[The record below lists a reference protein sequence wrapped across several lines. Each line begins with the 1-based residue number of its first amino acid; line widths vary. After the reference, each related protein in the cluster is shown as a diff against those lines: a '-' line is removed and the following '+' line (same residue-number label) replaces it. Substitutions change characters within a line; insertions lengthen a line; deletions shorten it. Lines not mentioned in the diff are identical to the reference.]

1 MGYGAKHDLNA
12 NEDTT
17 IPTRQI
23 ADIVADW
30 MNDPD
35 LAALSRACLHNS
47 RLALDYQL
55 EVPQY
60 LRFIDTGEW
69 QDVAA

>member
-1 MGYGAKHDLNA
+1 MGYWAKHDLNA

-35 LAALSRACLHNS
+35 LAALSRAGLHNS

-60 LRFIDTGEW
+60 RRFVDTGEW